1 MTPRWE
7 NTFLFVLRSNSLVS
21 LDWTEHL
28 SRASDLP
35 RSLLLKVK
43 RNKDTLRCA
52 TLGKEVPGQRQ
63 EQLLLMCAK
72 NALLLTVQKLKGDPS
87 PLTLP
92 LFQHIRPRKYI
103 KSRHPMCHLLLI
115 NHRLVPNTLSYFSP
129 RMKILFNTQHLQM
142 AWVRPWSCVGYD

>member
-7 NTFLFVLRSNSLVS
+7 NTFLFVPRSNL
-21 LDWTEHL
+21 HL

-52 TLGKEVPGQRQ
+52 TLGEEVPGQHQ
-63 EQLLLMCAK
+63 EQLMCAK
-72 NALLLTVQKLKGDPS
+72 NVLLLTVQKLKGDPS

-129 RMKILFNTQHLQM
+129 RMKILFNIQHLQM
-142 AWVRPWSCVGYD
+142 A